1 MNDIYLILITMNE
14 NTIIEFLFNEN
25 IERENQKFFFKY
37 AWKKNFTELKKA
49 IIYAVIFLTIGFV
62 PLKGFDQNA
71 IPYIFKYVGFLYIGY
86 IFLLNY
92 QYVHSKKK
100 TDKIIEENI
109 KDFKNSND
117 QTVRIVLN
125 ETSLEIK
132 STFNTFG
139 SIWEKTS
146 YKFVDDYLIV
156 QMLKGGLNFIFT
168 KPEFNNFDY
177 DILLNYLQKY
187 SKQQK

>member
-1 MNDIYLILITMNE
+1 MNE

-37 AWKKNFTELKKA
+37 VWRKNFTELKKA
-49 IIYAVIFLTIGFV
+49 IIYSVIFLTIGFL

-71 IPYIFKYVGFLYIGY
+71 IPYIFKYIGFLYIGY
-86 IFLLNY
+86 IFLLTY
-92 QYVHSKKK
+92 QYVLSKKK

-109 KDFKNSND
+109 KDFNNSND
-117 QTVRIVLN
+117 QTVRIDLN

-146 YKFVDDYLIV
+146 YKFVDDHLIV

-168 KPEFNNFDY
+168 KPEFNNSDY
-177 DILLNYLQKY
+177 DILLNYLQNH

>member
-1 MNDIYLILITMNE
+1 MNE
-14 NTIIEFLFNEN
+14 NTIIKFLFNEN

-37 AWKKNFTELKKA
+37 VWRKNFTELKKA
-49 IIYAVIFLTIGFV
+49 IIYAVIFLTIGFI

-71 IPYIFKYVGFLYIGY
+71 IPYIFKYIGFLYIGY
-86 IFLLNY
+86 IFLLTY
-92 QYVHSKKK
+92 QYVLSKKK

-132 STFNTFG
+132 SNFNTFG

-168 KPEFNNFDY
+168 KPEFNNSDY
-177 DILLNYLQKY
+177 DILLNYLQNH